1 MIDYKKYIPEMN
13 LPIIVKTSWGEERK
27 AVLDPYFA
35 GFGGY
40 RLTDCIHPMQN
51 CHLAPHD
58 IIEWRY
64 EDEQYMNECRF
75 IKNTLER
82 RKTADKILENVK
94 ITWWDKLKYCL
105 NWL

>member
-27 AVLDPYFA
+27 AVFDPYFA
-35 GFGGY
+35 GY

-75 IKNTLER
+75 IENTLER